1 MVLPQLILFL
11 PFLNYIYNF
20 VPYHIDPQYEEA
32 YLGGAHALET
42 YTEPGS
48 TIGTTGGG
56 IVAYFIKDRKIINL
70 DGLINSNEYFQRM
83 RRGKTTEYFDR
94 IGLDYVYGNIYMI
107 TQSDPY
113 ARMFSDRVEL
123 IGTVEG
129 ASLFRYKPGVYK

>member
-1 MVLPQLILFL
+1 
-11 PFLNYIYNF
+11 
-20 VPYHIDPQYEEA
+20 
-32 YLGGAHALET
+32 
-42 YTEPGS
+42 
-48 TIGTTGGG
+48 
-56 IVAYFIKDRKIINL
+56 
-70 DGLINSNEYFQRM
+70 M

-129 ASLFRYKPGVYK
+129 ASLFRYKPGIKK